1 MATAGTTELAFE
13 GAGAQALALAAAV
26 ADRIR
31 TGVAERGEASLVVT
45 GGSTP
50 GPFYDALSR
59 ADLPWDRVR
68 LTLSDERW
76 VAPDD
81 PESNE
86 RLVRAR
92 LLQGLAAAARLTPL
106 KTPAASPEAA
116 LAAVEPAVAA
126 LPRPF
131 AAVILGMGEDGH
143 IASLFPGDASP
154 AALDAAATALVAAA
168 RSPAG
173 VPRLSLTMTALTDAD
188 AVYLLVRGE
197 GKRALLKD
205 AAAGL
210 RPHLPVSA
218 LLRQARGPVAIYW
231 AP

>member
-1 MATAGTTELAFE
+1 MAIAGTTEQAFE
-13 GAGAQALALAAAV
+13 SAEAQAKALAAAV
-26 ADRIR
+26 ADKIR
-31 TGVAERGEASLVVT
+31 AGVAERGEASLVVT

-50 GPFYDALSR
+50 GPLYDVLCKAE
-59 ADLPWDRVR
+59 LPWDRVR

-86 RLVRAR
+86 RLVRTR
-92 LLQGLAAAARLTPL
+92 LLQGPAAAARLVGL
-106 KTPAASPEAA
+106 KTPDASPQAA
-116 LAAVEPAVAA
+116 LAAVAAAVAA

-131 AAVILGMGEDGH
+131 AAVVLGMGEDGH
-143 IASLFPGDASP
+143 VASLFPGDAAP
-154 AALDAAATALVAAA
+154 EALDASGASLVAAA
-168 RSPAG
+168 RSPTG
-173 VPRLSLTMTALTDAD
+173 VPRLSLTMTALTDAE

-197 GKRALLKD
+197 AKRALLKD
-205 AAAGL
+205 VAAGL

-218 LLRQARGPVAIYW
+218 LLRQARSPVATYW